1 MNPQTPTASAAL
13 RFIFS
18 SVLAFLGLELGAQ
31 MDCCFPLIDIESATT
46 SCPGDGSDSDFS
58 PTASACD
65 GSTLDVAHFTEDLSD
80 GWMQHAATTS
90 MGMGPD
96 GAIRLFGLST
106 LGYAPSDYFF
116 ESEPMTAERLPSG
129 RVRVT
134 GRVHNQWDDALA
146 WDVHMVLHEAEAA
159 DVWLASD
166 PSHAL
171 VVAYGCSVDTA
182 NLITYVLDP
191 AHSHLTGAESLEG
204 SFLQLSHMPHNQ
216 NRRYQLGQGGSSHNC
231 GFGLGGW
238 FAWDGVIHGES
249 VLGMSGDLVVDLAE
263 AASLTPGCGDPVAFS
278 VATAF
283 DATCGLGASEAV
295 WVNWEDETAPELDL
309 ACPADS
315 TIEGYPTS
323 AIGSPAETGEVTL
336 TVTEDCSAG
345 LAEPTWSWTDIIN
358 ESTDCA
364 TPTTVERLFTAEVV
378 NGCGL
383 MTTATCTQTFAYTE
397 VEPIPGIEFPG
408 DTAIACTDVAALELP
423 PILDACGNELAVE
436 IAEVVGPAI
445 EVLESSSFE
454 DFNDCS
460 LDGFVNFGGSSAVEL
475 DGIEGTCGVQLAQYI
490 GMLPNNFYRDAE
502 PTGFGTY
509 SVSARTNTVTAD
521 VLLRV
526 FAGPGIVDPGLI
538 FSIRPSGSDNPGVN
552 VLGFGLQA
560 ATTAPPV
567 MAEEWF
573 DIDVVV
579 APGGVELWLDGEW
592 FWSGPLPANLPES
605 GHFKLAAS
613 GSASY
618 DNMAFSPVASCPN
631 DYTLTRTWTATDATG
646 ASLSGSQFLVITD
659 TAAPVF
665 EGEMSIDWPC
675 DLNLPDPTV
684 EVSDCGDFSLAVTD
698 SMLTTG
704 ACSPAGD
711 VWLRTFTAE
720 DVCGNASTFEQVIH
734 LVDTVAPALVS
745 VDCAIADGDTL
756 VACPDSPEWAAWA
769 SCTFDAGDN
778 CGDAD
783 VLDDASSTS
792 APVAACSFSDPA
804 PFAGGQD
811 CDGYQPHAMRLFD
824 LTGTPGGEFWS
835 VMDGAATTLLDGRFT
850 FSGTFWNQDLGPDA
864 GGLTLE
870 AHYGP
875 GANWEIWSAGDGN
888 PSYLYACP
896 AVPDLHE
903 NWMYHVMDSAQLV
916 GFGAFEGVNLTLQH
930 QPANAYYGLQTGWGA
945 SSKNAENGFQAWFAF
960 EGTLADQ
967 TLSGSGNF
975 FGDLDCSGGWSWT
988 RTLTAMDCSGN
999 ESSFAYTLD
1008 APADCGE
1015 IPVPI
1020 DPATLEA
1027 PASDFA
1033 TPMALSELAAPIE
1046 ASLTLSPNPASGA
1059 ARLSLT
1065 GFPAETIF
1073 NVQIFDARGGI
1084 VPPTFRGR
1092 TDGTG
1097 KASVPIA
1104 VPHLP
1109 AGTYRVECSTPQM
1122 KAGTNWL
1129 ILY

>member
-734 LVDTVAPALVS
+734 LVDTVAPALP
-745 VDCAIADGDTL
+745 T
-756 VACPDSPEWAAWA
+756 PQ
-769 SCTFDAGDN
+769 
-778 CGDAD
+778 
-783 VLDDASSTS
+783 
-792 APVAACSFSDPA
+792 APPCPA
-804 PFAGGQD
+804 PNSWSSPTR
-811 CDGYQPHAMRLFD
+811 QPLF
-824 LTGTPGGEFWS
+824 LK
-835 VMDGAATTLLDGRFT
+835 GRCR
-850 FSGTFWNQDLGPDA
+850 SI
-864 GGLTLE
+864 GL
-870 AHYGP
+870 A
-875 GANWEIWSAGDGN
+875 I
-888 PSYLYACP
+888 
-896 AVPDLHE
+896 
-903 NWMYHVMDSAQLV
+903 
-916 GFGAFEGVNLTLQH
+916 
-930 QPANAYYGLQTGWGA
+930 
-945 SSKNAENGFQAWFAF
+945 
-960 EGTLADQ
+960 
-967 TLSGSGNF
+967 
-975 FGDLDCSGGWSWT
+975 
-988 RTLTAMDCSGN
+988 
-999 ESSFAYTLD
+999 
-1008 APADCGE
+1008 
-1015 IPVPI
+1015 
-1020 DPATLEA
+1020 
-1027 PASDFA
+1027 
-1033 TPMALSELAAPIE
+1033 
-1046 ASLTLSPNPASGA
+1046 
-1059 ARLSLT
+1059 
-1065 GFPAETIF
+1065 
-1073 NVQIFDARGGI
+1073 
-1084 VPPTFRGR
+1084 
-1092 TDGTG
+1092 
-1097 KASVPIA
+1097 
-1104 VPHLP
+1104 
-1109 AGTYRVECSTPQM
+1109 
-1122 KAGTNWL
+1122 
-1129 ILY
+1129 